1 MTKIPNSYKKARKYL
16 NYTQQQAAKKAGLTD
31 SVITKIEK
39 GQVDSP
45 NHKYTTFLIE
55 QGINPYFLIGASDE
69 IEGVLVE
76 AVTKSAYEAL
86 QADYE
91 NLKLEK
97 ENLEEQVS
105 EMVSRSEFEEVVQ
118 ENRTLQKVLKM
129 LKIDR

>member
-1 MTKIPNSYKKARKYL
+1 MSKVPDFYKKARKHL
-16 NYTQQQAAKKAGLTD
+16 NYTQQKAAKKAGIVS
-31 SVITKIEK
+31 SVIAKIET
-39 GQVDSP
+39 GQVDNP
-45 NHKYTTFLIE
+45 NWKYTTFLIE